1 MTSVATFAGSSVGK
15 KVLVAIT
22 GLLLFGF
29 VIVHLVGNLTLFIP
43 DEGKAF
49 NEYAH
54 FLENL
59 LHGWLLIVFEIGLIS
74 AALVHAGYAITV
86 ALIDKQ
92 KARPQKYA
100 VVGNAG
106 GKSRKSWASRSMI
119 LTGPIILVFVVLH
132 VRMFKFADHP
142 PVTYHGTEMKD
153 LYAVVVEAFKVPWI
167 VIAYVIVMVLLGMHL
182 WHGVWSAFQSIG
194 WNSDRHIKLLT
205 TVSWIAGVALGLGFL
220 VLPVYIYF
228 FATAPGG
235 H

>member
-1 MTSVATFAGSSVGK
+1 M
-15 KVLVAIT
+15 
-22 GLLLFGF
+22 
-29 VIVHLVGNLTLFIP
+29 FIP
-43 DEGKAF
+43 DGGKAF

-54 FLENL
+54 FLEGL
-59 LHGWLLIVFEIGLIS
+59 IHGWLIIAFEIGLIA
-74 AALVHAGYAITV
+74 AALIHAIYAITV

-100 VVGNAG
+100 MLRNAG

-119 LTGPIILVFVVLH
+119 ITGPIILVFVILH

-142 PVTYHGTEMKD
+142 PVVYHGTEMKN

-167 VIAYVIVMVLLGMHL
+167 TVGYMVVMVLLGMHL
-182 WHGVWSAFQSIG
+182 WHGVWSAFQSMG
-194 WNSDRHIKLLT
+194 WNSDRHITLLT
-205 TVSWIAGVALGLGFL
+205 RISWAAGVILGLGFL
-220 VLPVYIYF
+220 VLPPYIYF